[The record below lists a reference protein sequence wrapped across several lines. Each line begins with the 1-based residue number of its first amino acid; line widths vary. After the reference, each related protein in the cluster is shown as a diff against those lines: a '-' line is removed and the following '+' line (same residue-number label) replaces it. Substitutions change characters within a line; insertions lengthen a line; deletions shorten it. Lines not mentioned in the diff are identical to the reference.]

1 MDKRCLNYVGLACVD
16 GSCPMALQYE
26 YPIMEPVDCEN
37 CWHYKGCSDCALAG
51 TEYCAGEK
59 TENRCHKC
67 TEQKECPAYDTGVI
81 YPCPYFKEVL

>member
-1 MDKRCLNYVGLACVD
+1 MEKRCVNYVGLACVD
-16 GSCPMALQYE
+16 GTCPAAWDETRHLKE
-26 YPIMEPVDCEN
+26 TDCEN
-37 CWHYKGCSDCALAG
+37 CFFYRGCVDCALAG

-81 YPCPYFKEVL
+81 YPCPYFREVL